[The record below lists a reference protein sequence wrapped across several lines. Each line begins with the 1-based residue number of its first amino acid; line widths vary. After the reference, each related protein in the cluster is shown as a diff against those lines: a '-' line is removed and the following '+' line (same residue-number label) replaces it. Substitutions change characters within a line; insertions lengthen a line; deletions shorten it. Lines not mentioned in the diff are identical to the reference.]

1 MNIPK
6 EQEINARAGII
17 VLYSLSITCSLGY
30 LLSIVTAN
38 PSYIA
43 ILAENPMGWATSTAW
58 LFSMLVAVLL
68 PFMKVPSDFSAPT
81 ISSIIRCVGSI
92 GCAALAVTLLM
103 FGPVL
108 TMIGSEA
115 ETPSAVTA
123 LLTAGSASLTVLMG
137 VLLAVI
143 LIRRRNALQR
153 VAQTA

>member
-6 EQEINARAGII
+6 EQAINARVGII
-17 VLYSLSITCSLGY
+17 ALYGLSLTCSLGY
-30 LLSIVTAN
+30 LLSMVTAN

-43 ILAENPMGWATSTAW
+43 RLAENPMGWTASTAW

-68 PFMKVPSDFSAPT
+68 PFAKVPSDFSEPT
-81 ISSIIRCVGSI
+81 TFGIIRGVCSL
-92 GCAALAVTLLM
+92 GCAALAVILLM
-103 FGPVL
+103 FGPVF

-115 ETPSAVTA
+115 ETPSAVAT
-123 LLTAGSASLTVLMG
+123 LSTAGFASLTVLMG

-153 VAQTA
+153 VEQTA